1 MITTGFGY
9 ISFLLIFMAIVF
21 IITDKYGHLKLFQ
34 VFPAIL
40 WIFVGMSLFATF
52 GLFDGNS
59 DSLNG
64 ARSMISK
71 DFLPLMLCMFLLT
84 CDVRQVLKL
93 GPRMILAF
101 FCGTISICIG
111 FIVAFIVL
119 KKWLPDFAWA
129 ICGAGAGTFIGDT
142 LNMNG

>member
-21 IITDKYGHLKLFQ
+21 IITDRYGHLKLFQ

-71 DFLPLMLCMFLLT
+71 DFLPLMLCMFLL
-84 CDVRQVLKL
+84 R
-93 GPRMILAF
+93 
-101 FCGTISICIG
+101 
-111 FIVAFIVL
+111 
-119 KKWLPDFAWA
+119 
-129 ICGAGAGTFIGDT
+129 
-142 LNMNG
+142 